1 MNNEEFNENRW
12 VFVSHSTKDFDRVRL
27 VRNAL
32 EEKGFR
38 PILFYL
44 KSLTDKNEINDL
56 LKREIDARKRFILCD
71 SPNARQSEFVR
82 SEVDYIRSQNRMY
95 ETIDLSFIDFGGLD
109 EQESVLRLIK
119 PFDVRTKVFVSYSR
133 NDKDIA
139 DAVVK
144 GLEKEGF
151 SCFVDWRDLS
161 VGDSFAAR
169 ISEEIYS
176 ALDNGYFLYII
187 SSNTISS
194 NWSRREAHMAMS
206 INMERMFP
214 VIIDDLPNSD
224 LPGSIMAFRNCLNVS
239 HWKTLEE
246 KAQAIVDGLIAYDLK
261 KQKESSDGK

>member
-44 KSLTDKNEINDL
+44 KSLTDENEINDL

-71 SPNARQSEFVR
+71 SPNAQQSEYVR
-82 SEVDYIRSQNRMY
+82 SEVDYILSQNRMY
-95 ETIDLSFIDFGGLD
+95 EKIDLSGIDLGGPD
-109 EQESVLRLIK
+109 EQESVLKLIK
-119 PFDVRTKVFVSYSR
+119 PFDVRTKVFVSYSEK
-133 NDKDIA
+133 DKDIA

-151 SCFVDWRDLS
+151 SCVVDWRDMND
-161 VGDSFAAR
+161 GDSFGGR
-169 ISEEIYS
+169 IREVIYS
-176 ALDNGYFLYII
+176 ALANGYFLYII

-194 NWSRREAHMAMS
+194 SESRYEAHIAMS
-206 INMERMFP
+206 INKERMFP
-214 VIIDDLPNSD
+214 VIIDDLG
-224 LPGSIMAFRNCLNVS
+224 LPGSIMAFLQCLNVS
-239 HWKTLEE
+239 PLKTIEE
-246 KAQAIVDGLIAYDLK
+246 KAHAIVKGLIDHDLAK
-261 KQKESSDGK
+261 HSSPTK